1 LRVQGRALQNQ
12 DRATSFGLWTMSA
25 IPPLEDRRLV
35 LQATCDAGR
44 TQKERNR
51 RGQFATPTALATE
64 MLEQARALLPPDVPV
79 RFLDPAIGTGAFYS
93 ALLRTFP
100 KERIAGAAGFE
111 IDPHY
116 GEPARGLWQGHP
128 LKLTLGD
135 FTTAEAPRPAGRFNL
150 IICNPPYVRHH
161 HLDNADK
168 ARLQAATAEACG
180 VKVGGLAGLY
190 CYFLALSHAWLA
202 DDGIAG
208 WLIPSEFMD
217 VNYGVAAKRYLLN
230 HVELLQIQRFDPN
243 DVQFGDALVSSAV
256 VWFRKRR
263 PMAGHQI
270 EFTYG
275 GTLANP
281 ARRLPV
287 AAGALQTE
295 AMWTRFPESPVRETS
310 TGLRLADFFKIQ
322 RGIAT
327 GDNTFFIR
335 STQQLAAHGLPRE
348 LFKPILPGP
357 RHLPTDEVEADQD
370 GIPKLER
377 RLFILDCR
385 LPEGEIKQ
393 RYPSLWAYLQTG
405 KPSVSERYLCRFR
418 SPWYAQENR
427 PPAPFVCTYMGRG
440 DVKSGRPFRF
450 ILNHSL
456 ATTANVYLML
466 YPKPPLALALED
478 NPKLKR
484 KVWEFLNAIKPE
496 TLLGEGRVY
505 GGGLYKMEPKEL
517 ANVGAE
523 AIAALLPKACMRP
536 EIAGVK
542 LAVSKGRRPLVGS

>member
-1 LRVQGRALQNQ
+1 M
-12 DRATSFGLWTMSA
+12 DA
-25 IPPLEDRRLV
+25 ITPLEDRRLA
-35 LQATCDAGR
+35 LQATCDAGK
-44 TQKERNR
+44 TPKERNQL
-51 RGQFATPTALATE
+51 GQFATPTALATDV
-64 MLEQARALLPPDVPV
+64 LEHARALLPPDALV
-79 RFLDPAIGTGAFYS
+79 RFLDPAIGTGSFYS

-116 GEPARGLWQGHP
+116 GETARELWQGHP

-135 FTTAEAPRPAGRFNL
+135 FTTAEAPKPAGQFNL

-161 HLDNADK
+161 HMDSAEK
-168 ARLQAATAEACG
+168 ARLQAATTTACG
-180 VKVGGLAGLY
+180 VKIGGLSGLY

-217 VNYGVAAKRYLLN
+217 VNYGVAVKRYLLN

-243 DVQFGDALVSSAV
+243 DVQFDDALVSSAV

-263 PMAGHQI
+263 PAAGHQV

-275 GTLANP
+275 GTLTNP
-281 ARRLPV
+281 ARRLSV
-287 AAGALQTE
+287 AASALQTE
-295 AMWTRFPESPVRETS
+295 AKWTRFPESEVREAA

-322 RGIAT
+322 RGLAT
-327 GDNTFFIR
+327 GDNAFFIKSR
-335 STQQLAAHGLPRE
+335 QQIAEHGLPPE

-357 RHLPTDEVEADQD
+357 RYVPTDEIEADQD
-370 GIPKLER
+370 GVPKLER
-377 RLFILDCR
+377 QLFILDCR
-385 LPEGEIKQ
+385 LPEGEVKQ
-393 RYPSLWAYLQTG
+393 RYPTLWAYLQTG
-405 KPSVSERYLCRFR
+405 KPSVAERYLCRSR
-418 SPWYAQENR
+418 SPWYAQEHR

-440 DVKSGRPFRF
+440 DGKSGRPFRF
-450 ILNHSL
+450 ILNHSR

-466 YPKPPLALALED
+466 YPKPPLAHALEA
-478 NPKLKR
+478 NPKLKWN
-484 KVWEFLNAIKPE
+484 VWEFLNAIKPE

-523 AIAALLPKACMRP
+523 AIAAMLPKTDKRP
-536 EIAGVK
+536 EAQAELFV
-542 LAVSKGRRPLVGS
+542 A

>member
-1 LRVQGRALQNQ
+1 MDAL
-12 DRATSFGLWTMSA
+12 TP
-25 IPPLEDRRLV
+25 IEDRRLV
-35 LQATCDAGR
+35 LQATCDAGK

-51 RGQFATPTALATE
+51 LGQFATPTMLATQV
-64 MLEQARALLPPDVPV
+64 LEHARALLPPDVPV
-79 RFLDPAIGTGAFYS
+79 RFLDPALGTGSFYS
-93 ALLRTFP
+93 ALLRVFP
-100 KERIAGAAGFE
+100 HGRIAEAVGFE

-116 GEPARGLWQGHP
+116 EKPSRDLWRGHP

-135 FTTAEAPRPAGRFNL
+135 FTATEAPPSSERFNL

-161 HLDNADK
+161 HMDAAEK
-168 ARLQAATAEACG
+168 TRLQRESADACG
-180 VKVGGLAGLY
+180 VKVSGLAGLY

-217 VNYGVAAKRYLLN
+217 VNYGVPVKRYLLN
-230 HVELLQIQRFDPN
+230 QVELLQIQRFDPN

-263 PMAGHQI
+263 PTARHQV

-275 GTLANP
+275 GTLVNP
-281 ARRLPV
+281 ARRLSV
-287 AAGALQTE
+287 AASALQTE
-295 AMWTRFPESPVRETS
+295 AKWTRFPESNVRATQ
-310 TGLRLADFFKIQ
+310 TGLKLADFFKIQ
-322 RGIAT
+322 RGLAT
-327 GDNTFFIR
+327 GDNSFFIMSR
-335 STQQLAAHGLPRE
+335 DQIAERKLPPE
-348 LFKPILPGP
+348 LFQPILPGP
-357 RHLPTDEVEADQD
+357 RYLPVDEIEANSD
-370 GIPKLER
+370 GVPKLDR
-377 RLFILDCR
+377 QLFLLDCR
-385 LPEGEIKQ
+385 MPEDEIKR

-405 KPSVSERYLCRFR
+405 RPSVSERYLCHSR

-450 ILNHSL
+450 ILNHSR

-466 YPKPPLALALED
+466 YPKPPLAQALEG
-478 NPKLKR
+478 NPGLMR
-484 KVWEFLNAIKPE
+484 KVWEFLNSIKPE

-523 AIAALLPKACMRP
+523 AIAALLPETYRMP
-536 EIAGVK
+536 EAQADLFV
-542 LAVSKGRRPLVGS
+542 A